1 MPTSSSVTHF
11 SKWDH
16 LEGEDARI
24 DRVAEAGAMKIGMV
38 GLGRMGANMTE
49 RLRSRDHDVI
59 GYDRNPETSEVASLD
74 ELVGRLESP
83 RTIWCMVPSGDPT
96 EETISALAELLDE
109 GDLVVDGGNSY
120 FRDSLRRAEELR
132 GRGILFCDAGV
143 SGGIWGLAEGY
154 CLMVGGSDE
163 AIQRLEPAL
172 VALAPEDGYAHV
184 GPSGAGHFVKMVHN
198 GIEYGLLQAYGE
210 GFQLLQASSE
220 FPDLDLSQVAEVW
233 RQGSVVRSWLLDLAA
248 RALKQDPG
256 LEGIRGYVEDSGE
269 GRWTVLEA
277 VRSGVPVP
285 AIADSLFA
293 RFESRDDDPF
303 AMKLIAA
310 LRQQFGGH
318 GVKER

>member
-1 MPTSSSVTHF
+1 VEVI
-11 SKWDH
+11 W
-16 LEGEDARI
+16 
-24 DRVAEAGAMKIGMV
+24 VQVGMV
-38 GLGRMGANMTE
+38 GLGRMGANMAE
-49 RLRSRDHDVI
+49 RLRRAGHDAI
-59 GYDRNPETSEVASLD
+59 GYDRHPETSEVASLD
-74 ELVGRLESP
+74 ELVERLERP
-83 RTIWCMVPSGDPT
+83 RTIWSMVPSGDPT
-96 EETISALAELLDE
+96 EETIRALAGLLDE

-120 FRDSLRRAEELR
+120 FRDSLRRAEELH

-154 CLMVGGSDE
+154 CLMVGGTDE
-163 AIQRLEPAL
+163 AIQRLERAL
-172 VALAPEDGYAHV
+172 VALTQEGGYAHV
-184 GPSGAGHFVKMVHN
+184 GPAGAGHFVKMVHN

-220 FPDLDLSQVAEVW
+220 FPDLDLSQIAEVW

-248 RALKQDPG
+248 RALEEDPG
-256 LEGIRGYVEDSGE
+256 LEGIRGYVDDSGE

-285 AIADSLFA
+285 TIAHSLFA
-293 RFESRDDDPF
+293 RFDSRDDDPF
-303 AMKLIAA
+303 AMRLIAA

>member
-1 MPTSSSVTHF
+1 MPISSSVTH
-11 SKWDH
+11 SSRWDH

-24 DRVAEAGAMKIGMV
+24 DGLAEAGDVKIGMV

-49 RLRSRDHDVI
+49 RLRSRDHDVV
-59 GYDRNPETSEVASLD
+59 GYDRNPETSEVESLD
-74 ELVGRLESP
+74 ELVGRLERP

-96 EETISALAELLDE
+96 EETIRALAELLDE

-120 FRDSLRRAEELR
+120 FRDSLRRAEELD

-154 CLMVGGSDE
+154 CLMVGGNDE

-172 VALAPEDGYAHV
+172 VALAQKGGYAHV
-184 GPSGAGHFVKMVHN
+184 GPVGTGHFVKMVHN

-220 FPDLDLSQVAEVW
+220 FPDLDLSQIAEVW

-248 RALKQDPG
+248 RALEQDPG
-256 LEGIRGYVEDSGE
+256 LDGIRGYVEDSGE

-293 RFESRDDDPF
+293 RFDSRDDDPF

-318 GVKER
+318 GVRER

>member
-1 MPTSSSVTHF
+1 MQV
-11 SKWDH
+11 
-16 LEGEDARI
+16 
-24 DRVAEAGAMKIGMV
+24 GMV
-38 GLGRMGANMTE
+38 GLGRMGANMAE

-59 GYDRNPETSEVASLD
+59 GYDRDPETSEVASLD
-74 ELVGRLESP
+74 ELVERLEEP
-83 RTIWCMVPSGDPT
+83 RTIWCMVPAGDPT
-96 EETISALAELLDE
+96 EETIRALAELLDE

-120 FRDSLRRAEELR
+120 FRDSIRRAEELH
-132 GRGILFCDAGV
+132 GRGILFSDAGV

-154 CLMVGGSDE
+154 CLMVGGTDE
-163 AIQRLEPAL
+163 AIERLEPAL
-172 VALAPEDGYAHV
+172 VALAQEGGYAHV
-184 GPSGAGHFVKMVHN
+184 GPVGAGHFVKMVHN

-233 RQGSVVRSWLLDLAA
+233 RHGSVVRSWLLDLSA
-248 RALKQDPG
+248 RALEQDPS

-269 GRWTVLEA
+269 GRWTVIEA

-293 RFESRDDDPF
+293 RFDSRDDDPF

>member
-1 MPTSSSVTHF
+1 VEVGWMQV
-11 SKWDH
+11 
-16 LEGEDARI
+16 
-24 DRVAEAGAMKIGMV
+24 GMV

-74 ELVGRLESP
+74 ELVGRLERP

-120 FRDSLRRAEELR
+120 FRDSLRRAEELD

-154 CLMVGGSDE
+154 CLMVGGNDE

-172 VALAPEDGYAHV
+172 VALAQEGGYAHV
-184 GPSGAGHFVKMVHN
+184 GPVGTGHFVKMVHN

-210 GFQLLQASSE
+210 GFQLLQASAE
-220 FPDLDLSQVAEVW
+220 FPDLDLSQIAEVW
-233 RQGSVVRSWLLDLAA
+233 RRGSVVRSWLLDLAA
-248 RALKQDPG
+248 RALEQDPG

-293 RFESRDDDPF
+293 RFDSRDDDPF

>member
-1 MPTSSSVTHF
+1 VEVG
-11 SKWDH
+11 W
-16 LEGEDARI
+16 
-24 DRVAEAGAMKIGMV
+24 VQVGMV
-38 GLGRMGANMTE
+38 GLGRMGANMSE
-49 RLRSRDHDVI
+49 RLRRAGHVAI
-59 GYDRNPETSEVASLD
+59 GYDRNPETTEVASLD
-74 ELVGRLESP
+74 ELVKRLEKP
-83 RTIWCMVPSGDPT
+83 RTIWSMVPAGDPT
-96 EETISALAELLDE
+96 EETIRALAELLDQ

-120 FRDSLRRAEELR
+120 FRDSIRRAEELH
-132 GRGILFCDAGV
+132 GRGILFSDVGV

-154 CLMVGGSDE
+154 CLMVGGNDE
-163 AIQRLEPAL
+163 AIERLEPAL
-172 VALAPEDGYAHV
+172 VALAQEGGYAHV
-184 GPSGAGHFVKMVHN
+184 GPVGAGHFVKMVHN

-233 RQGSVVRSWLLDLAA
+233 RHGSVVRSWLLDLSA
-248 RALKQDPG
+248 RALEQDPS

-269 GRWTVLEA
+269 GRWTVIEA

-293 RFESRDDDPF
+293 RFDSRDDDPF

>member
-1 MPTSSSVTHF
+1 VQ
-11 SKWDH
+11 
-16 LEGEDARI
+16 
-24 DRVAEAGAMKIGMV
+24 VGMV
-38 GLGRMGANMTE
+38 GLGRMGANMAE

-59 GYDRNPETSEVASLD
+59 GYDRNPGTSDVASLD
-74 ELVGRLESP
+74 ELVGRLERP

-96 EETISALAELLDE
+96 EETIRALAELLDE

-120 FRDSLRRAEELR
+120 FRDSIRRAEELQSR
-132 GRGILFCDAGV
+132 GVLFCDAGV

-154 CLMVGGSDE
+154 CLMVGGSDD
-163 AIQRLEPAL
+163 AIGRLEPAL
-172 VALAPEDGYAHV
+172 VALAQEGGYAHV
-184 GPSGAGHFVKMVHN
+184 GPTGAGHFVKMVHN
-198 GIEYGLLQAYGE
+198 GIEYALLQAYGE
-210 GFQLLQASSE
+210 GFQLLQASTE

-233 RQGSVVRSWLLDLAA
+233 RHGSVVRSWLLDLGA
-248 RALKQDPG
+248 RALEQDPG

-269 GRWTVLEA
+269 GRWTVIEA

-293 RFESRDDDPF
+293 RFDSRDDDPF

>member
-1 MPTSSSVTHF
+1 
-11 SKWDH
+11 
-16 LEGEDARI
+16 
-24 DRVAEAGAMKIGMV
+24 MV

-59 GYDRNPETSEVASLD
+59 GYDRNPETSDVASLD
-74 ELVGRLESP
+74 ELVERLERP
-83 RTIWCMVPSGDPT
+83 RTIWSMVPSGDPT
-96 EETISALAELLDE
+96 EETIRALAGLLDE

-120 FRDSLRRAEELR
+120 FRDSRRHAEELD

-154 CLMVGGSDE
+154 CLMVGGTDG

-172 VALAPEDGYAHV
+172 VALAQEGGYAHV
-184 GPSGAGHFVKMVHN
+184 GPAGAGHFVKMVHN

-220 FPDLDLSQVAEVW
+220 FPDLDLSQIAEVW
-233 RQGSVVRSWLLDLAA
+233 RHGSVVRSWLLDLAA
-248 RALKQDPG
+248 RALEQDPG

-285 AIADSLFA
+285 TIADSLFA
-293 RFESRDDDPF
+293 RFDSREEDPF

>member
-1 MPTSSSVTHF
+1 VTF
-11 SKWDH
+11 
-16 LEGEDARI
+16 
-24 DRVAEAGAMKIGMV
+24 DRAGGGDLVQVGMV
-38 GLGRMGANMTE
+38 GLGRMGANMAE
-49 RLRSRDHDVI
+49 RLRRAGHDAI
-59 GYDRNPETSEVASLD
+59 GYDRDPETSEVASLG
-74 ELVGRLESP
+74 ELVERLERP
-83 RTIWCMVPSGDPT
+83 RTIWSMVPSGDPT
-96 EETISALAELLDE
+96 EETIRALAGLLDE

-120 FRDSLRRAEELR
+120 FRDSLRRAEGLH

-154 CLMVGGSDE
+154 CLMVGGTDE

-172 VALAPEDGYAHV
+172 VALAQEGGYAHV
-184 GPSGAGHFVKMVHN
+184 GPAGAGHFVKMVHN

-233 RQGSVVRSWLLDLAA
+233 RHGSVVRSWLLDLAA
-248 RALKQDPG
+248 RALEEDPG
-256 LEGIRGYVEDSGE
+256 LEGIRGYVDDSGE

-285 AIADSLFA
+285 TIAHSLFA
-293 RFESRDDDPF
+293 RFDSRDDDPF

>member
-1 MPTSSSVTHF
+1 VTF
-11 SKWDH
+11 
-16 LEGEDARI
+16 
-24 DRVAEAGAMKIGMV
+24 DRAVGGDLVQVGMV
-38 GLGRMGANMTE
+38 GLGRMGANMAE
-49 RLRSRDHDVI
+49 RLRRAGHDAI
-59 GYDRNPETSEVASLD
+59 GYDRDPETSEVASLG
-74 ELVGRLESP
+74 ELVERLERP
-83 RTIWCMVPSGDPT
+83 RTIWSMVPSGDPT
-96 EETISALAELLDE
+96 EETIRALAGLLDE

-120 FRDSLRRAEELR
+120 FRDSLRRAEGLH

-154 CLMVGGSDE
+154 CLMVGGTDE

-172 VALAPEDGYAHV
+172 VALAQEGGYAHV
-184 GPSGAGHFVKMVHN
+184 GPAGAGHFVKMVHN

-210 GFQLLQASSE
+210 GFHLLQASSE

-233 RQGSVVRSWLLDLAA
+233 RHGSVVRSWLLDLTA
-248 RALKQDPG
+248 RALEEDPG
-256 LEGIRGYVEDSGE
+256 LEGIRGYVDDSGE

-285 AIADSLFA
+285 TIAHSLFA
-293 RFESRDDDPF
+293 RFDSRDDDPF

>member
-1 MPTSSSVTHF
+1 MQV
-11 SKWDH
+11 
-16 LEGEDARI
+16 
-24 DRVAEAGAMKIGMV
+24 GMV
-38 GLGRMGANMTE
+38 GLGRMGANMAE

-59 GYDRNPETSEVASLD
+59 GYDRNPETSDVASLD
-74 ELVGRLESP
+74 ELVGRLEKP
-83 RTIWCMVPSGDPT
+83 RTIWSMVPSGDPT
-96 EETISALAELLDE
+96 EETIHSLAELLDE

-120 FRDSLRRAEELR
+120 FRDSIRRAGELQ
-132 GRGILFCDAGV
+132 GRGILFSDAGV

-154 CLMVGGSDE
+154 CLMVGGDDE

-172 VALAPEDGYAHV
+172 AALAPEGGYSHV
-184 GPSGAGHFVKMVHN
+184 GPVGAGHFVKMVHN

-210 GFQLLQASSE
+210 GFQLLQASTE
-220 FPDLDLSQVAEVW
+220 FPDLDLSQIAEVW
-233 RQGSVVRSWLLDLAA
+233 RHGSVVRSWLLDLAA
-248 RALKQDPG
+248 RALEQDPG

-269 GRWTVLEA
+269 GRWSVIEA

-293 RFESRDDDPF
+293 RFDSRDDDPF

-318 GVKER
+318 GVVKEQ

>member
-11 SKWDH
+11 SSWDH

-24 DRVAEAGAMKIGMV
+24 DGLAEAGDVKIGMV

-59 GYDRNPETSEVASLD
+59 GYDRNAETSEVASLD
-74 ELVGRLESP
+74 ELVGRLEKP

-96 EETISALAELLDE
+96 EETISALAELLHE

-120 FRDSLRRAEELR
+120 FRDSLRRAEELD

-143 SGGIWGLAEGY
+143 SAGIWGLAEGY
-154 CLMVGGSDE
+154 CLMVGGNDE

-172 VALAPEDGYAHV
+172 VALAQEGGYAHV
-184 GPSGAGHFVKMVHN
+184 GPVGTGHFVKMVHN

-210 GFQLLQASSE
+210 GFQLLQASAE
-220 FPDLDLSQVAEVW
+220 FPDLDLSQIAEVW
-233 RQGSVVRSWLLDLAA
+233 RHGSVVRSWLLDLAA
-248 RALKQDPG
+248 RALEQDPG

-293 RFESRDDDPF
+293 RFDSRDDDPF

>member
-1 MPTSSSVTHF
+1 V
-11 SKWDH
+11 
-16 LEGEDARI
+16 EVI
-24 DRVAEAGAMKIGMV
+24 RVQVGMV

-49 RLRSRDHDVI
+49 RLRRAGHDVI

-74 ELVGRLESP
+74 ELVKRLEGP
-83 RTIWCMVPSGDPT
+83 RTVWLMVPAGDPT

-109 GDLVVDGGNSY
+109 GDLVVDGGNSN
-120 FRDSLRRAEELR
+120 FRDSLRRAEELN

-154 CLMVGGSDE
+154 CLMVGGTDE
-163 AIQRLEPAL
+163 AIRRLEPAL
-172 VALAPEDGYAHV
+172 VALAPEAGHAHV

-210 GFQLLQASSE
+210 GFQLMQASSE

-233 RQGSVVRSWLLDLAA
+233 RHGSVVRSWLLDLAA
-248 RALKQDPG
+248 RALEQDPA
-256 LEGIRGYVEDSGE
+256 LEGIRGYVDDSGE

-293 RFESRDDDPF
+293 RFDSRDDDPF

-310 LRQQFGGH
+310 LRQEFGGH
-318 GVKER
+318 GVKEG

>member
-1 MPTSSSVTHF
+1 MQV
-11 SKWDH
+11 
-16 LEGEDARI
+16 
-24 DRVAEAGAMKIGMV
+24 GMV

-49 RLRSRDHDVI
+49 RLRRAGHDAI
-59 GYDRNPETSEVASLD
+59 GYDRNPATSEVASLD
-74 ELVGRLESP
+74 ELVERLEKP
-83 RTIWCMVPSGDPT
+83 RTIWSMVPAGDPT
-96 EETISALAELLDE
+96 EGTISALAELLDE

-120 FRDSLRRAEELR
+120 FRDSLRRAEELY

-154 CLMVGGSDE
+154 CLMVGGTGE
-163 AIQRLEPAL
+163 AIERLEPAL
-172 VALAPEDGYAHV
+172 KALAPEGGYAHV

-220 FPDLDLSQVAEVW
+220 FPDLDLSQIAEVW
-233 RQGSVVRSWLLDLAA
+233 RHGSVVRSWLLDLAA
-248 RALKQDPG
+248 RALEEDPD

-293 RFESRDDDPF
+293 RFDSRDDDPF

>member
-11 SKWDH
+11 SRWDH
-16 LEGEDARI
+16 LEGDDERI
-24 DRVAEAGAMKIGMV
+24 DGLAEAGGMKIGMV
-38 GLGRMGANMTE
+38 GLGRMGANMTQ

-59 GYDRNPETSEVASLD
+59 GYDRNPETSEVATLD
-74 ELVGRLESP
+74 ELVGRLERP

-96 EETISALAELLDE
+96 EETIRALAELLDE

-120 FRDSLRRAEELR
+120 FRDSLRRAEELD

-154 CLMVGGSDE
+154 CMMVGGSDD
-163 AIQRLEPAL
+163 AIERLEPAL
-172 VALAPEDGYAHV
+172 LALAQEGGYAHV
-184 GPSGAGHFVKMVHN
+184 GPTGAGHFVKMVHN
-198 GIEYGLLQAYGE
+198 GIEYALLQAYGE
-210 GFQLLQASSE
+210 GFQVLQASTE
-220 FPDLDLSQVAEVW
+220 FPDLDLSQIAEVW
-233 RQGSVVRSWLLDLAA
+233 RHGSVVRSWLLDLAA
-248 RALKQDPG
+248 RALEPDPS

-269 GRWTVLEA
+269 GRWTVIEA
-277 VRSGVPVP
+277 VRGGVPVP

>member
-1 MPTSSSVTHF
+1 VQ
-11 SKWDH
+11 
-16 LEGEDARI
+16 
-24 DRVAEAGAMKIGMV
+24 VGMV
-38 GLGRMGANMTE
+38 GLGRMGANMAE

-59 GYDRNPETSEVASLD
+59 GYDRNPETSDVASLD
-74 ELVGRLESP
+74 ELVGRLEKP
-83 RTIWCMVPSGDPT
+83 RTIWSMVPSGDPT
-96 EETISALAELLDE
+96 EETIHSLAELLDE

-120 FRDSLRRAEELR
+120 FRDSIRRAEELI

-154 CLMVGGSDE
+154 CLMVGGDDE

-172 VALAPEDGYAHV
+172 AALAPEGGYSHV
-184 GPSGAGHFVKMVHN
+184 GPVGAGHFVKMVHN

-210 GFQLLQASSE
+210 GFQLLQASTE
-220 FPDLDLSQVAEVW
+220 FPDLDLSQIAEVW
-233 RQGSVVRSWLLDLAA
+233 RHGSVVRSWLLDLAA
-248 RALKQDPG
+248 RALEQDPG

-269 GRWTVLEA
+269 GRWSVIEA

-293 RFESRDDDPF
+293 RFDSRDDDPF

-318 GVKER
+318 GVVKEQ

>member
-1 MPTSSSVTHF
+1 MQV
-11 SKWDH
+11 
-16 LEGEDARI
+16 
-24 DRVAEAGAMKIGMV
+24 GMV
-38 GLGRMGANMTE
+38 GLGRMGANMAE
-49 RLRSRDHDVI
+49 RLRRAGHDAI
-59 GYDRNPETSEVASLD
+59 GYDRDPETSEVASLD
-74 ELVGRLESP
+74 ELVKTLERP
-83 RTIWCMVPSGDPT
+83 RSIWLMVPAGDPT
-96 EETISALAELLDE
+96 EETISALVELLDE

-120 FRDSLRRAEELR
+120 FRDSLRRAEELHA
-132 GRGILFCDAGV
+132 RGILFCDAGV
-143 SGGIWGLAEGY
+143 SGGIWGLAEGF

-172 VALAPEDGYAHV
+172 VALAQEGGYAHV

-220 FPDLDLSQVAEVW
+220 FPDLDLSEIAEVW
-233 RQGSVVRSWLLDLAA
+233 RNGSVVRSWLLDLAA
-248 RALKQDPG
+248 RALEQDPG

-285 AIADSLFA
+285 AIADALFA
-293 RFESRDDDPF
+293 RFDSRDDDPF

>member
-1 MPTSSSVTHF
+1 VQ
-11 SKWDH
+11 
-16 LEGEDARI
+16 L
-24 DRVAEAGAMKIGMV
+24 GMV
-38 GLGRMGANMTE
+38 GLGRMGANMAE
-49 RLRSRDHDVI
+49 RLRRAGHVAI
-59 GYDRNPETSEVASLD
+59 GFDRNPETSEVASLD
-74 ELVGRLESP
+74 ELVERLEKP
-83 RTIWCMVPSGDPT
+83 RTIWCMVPAGDPT
-96 EETISALAELLDE
+96 EETIRTLAELLAE

-132 GRGILFCDAGV
+132 GLGILFCDAGV

-154 CLMVGGSDE
+154 CLMVGGNDE

-172 VALAPEDGYAHV
+172 VALASEGGYAHV

-210 GFQLLQASSE
+210 GFQLMQASSE
-220 FPDLDLSQVAEVW
+220 FPDLDLSQIAEVW
-233 RQGSVVRSWLLDLAA
+233 RHGSVVRSWLLDLAA
-248 RALKQDPG
+248 RALEEDPG
-256 LEGIRGYVEDSGE
+256 LEGIRGYVDDSGE
-269 GRWTVLEA
+269 GRWTILEA
-277 VRSGVPVP
+277 VQSGVPVP

-293 RFESRDDDPF
+293 RFDSRDDDPF

>member
-1 MPTSSSVTHF
+1 
-11 SKWDH
+11 
-16 LEGEDARI
+16 
-24 DRVAEAGAMKIGMV
+24 MKIGMV

-74 ELVGRLESP
+74 ELVGRLERP

-96 EETISALAELLDE
+96 EETIRALAELLDE

-120 FRDSLRRAEELR
+120 FRDSLRRGEELD

-154 CLMVGGSDE
+154 CLMVGGNDE

-172 VALAPEDGYAHV
+172 VALAQEGGYAHV
-184 GPSGAGHFVKMVHN
+184 GPVGTGHFVKMVHN

-210 GFQLLQASSE
+210 GFQLLRASAE
-220 FPDLDLSQVAEVW
+220 FSDLDLSQIAEVW
-233 RQGSVVRSWLLDLAA
+233 RHGSVVRSWLLDLAA

-293 RFESRDDDPF
+293 RFDSRDDDPF

-318 GVKER
+318 EVKER

>member
-1 MPTSSSVTHF
+1 VQ
-11 SKWDH
+11 
-16 LEGEDARI
+16 
-24 DRVAEAGAMKIGMV
+24 VGMV
-38 GLGRMGANMTE
+38 GLGRMGANMAE

-59 GYDRNPETSEVASLD
+59 GYDRNPEAGYVASLD
-74 ELVGRLESP
+74 ELVGRLEKP
-83 RTIWCMVPSGDPT
+83 RTIWSMVPSGDPT
-96 EETISALAELLDE
+96 EETIHSLAELLDE

-120 FRDSLRRAEELR
+120 FRDSIRRAEELI

-154 CLMVGGSDE
+154 CLMVGGDDE

-172 VALAPEDGYAHV
+172 AALAPEGGYSHV
-184 GPSGAGHFVKMVHN
+184 GPVGAGHFVKMVHN

-210 GFQLLQASSE
+210 GFQLLQASTE
-220 FPDLDLSQVAEVW
+220 FPDLDLSQIAEVW
-233 RQGSVVRSWLLDLAA
+233 RHGSVVRSWLLDLAA
-248 RALKQDPG
+248 RALEQDPG

-269 GRWTVLEA
+269 GRWSVIEA
-277 VRSGVPVP
+277 VRSGVPAP

-293 RFESRDDDPF
+293 RFDSRDDDPF

-318 GVKER
+318 GVVKEQ

>member
-1 MPTSSSVTHF
+1 MQV
-11 SKWDH
+11 
-16 LEGEDARI
+16 
-24 DRVAEAGAMKIGMV
+24 GMV

-49 RLRSRDHDVI
+49 RLRRAGHDAI
-59 GYDRNPETSEVASLD
+59 GYDRNPATSEVASLD
-74 ELVGRLESP
+74 ELVERLEKP
-83 RTIWCMVPSGDPT
+83 RTIWSMVPAGDPT
-96 EETISALAELLDE
+96 EGTISALAELLDE

-120 FRDSLRRAEELR
+120 FRDSLRRAEELN

-154 CLMVGGSDE
+154 CLMVGGTGE
-163 AIQRLEPAL
+163 AIERLEPAL
-172 VALAPEDGYAHV
+172 EALAPEGGYAHV

-220 FPDLDLSQVAEVW
+220 FPDLDLSQIAEVW
-233 RQGSVVRSWLLDLAA
+233 RHGSVVRSWLLDLAA
-248 RALKQDPG
+248 RALEEDPD

-293 RFESRDDDPF
+293 RFDSRDDDPF

>member
-1 MPTSSSVTHF
+1 
-11 SKWDH
+11 
-16 LEGEDARI
+16 
-24 DRVAEAGAMKIGMV
+24 MKIGMV

-49 RLRSRDHDVI
+49 RLRSRGHDVI

-74 ELVGRLESP
+74 ELVGRLERP

-96 EETISALAELLDE
+96 EETIRALAELLDE

-120 FRDSLRRAEELR
+120 FRDSLRRAEELD

-154 CLMVGGSDE
+154 CLMVGGTDE
-163 AIQRLEPAL
+163 AIQRLAPVL
-172 VALAPEDGYAHV
+172 VALAPEDGFAHV

-210 GFQLLQASSE
+210 GFQLLQASPE
-220 FPDLDLSQVAEVW
+220 FPDLDLSQIAEVW

-293 RFESRDDDPF
+293 RFDSRDDDPF

-318 GVKER
+318 GVKGR